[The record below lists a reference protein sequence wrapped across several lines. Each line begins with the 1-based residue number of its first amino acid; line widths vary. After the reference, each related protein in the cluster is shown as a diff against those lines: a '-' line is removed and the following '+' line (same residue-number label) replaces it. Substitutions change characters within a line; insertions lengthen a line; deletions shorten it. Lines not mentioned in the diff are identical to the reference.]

1 MTKFAKDILGI
12 SPDIQEFRGL
22 NLKVILDVWFP
33 NVTMCF
39 KFSLMLVEEQLK
51 L

>member
-1 MTKFAKDILGI
+1 MIKFAKDILRI

-22 NLKVILDVWFP
+22 NLKVILEAWFP
-33 NVTMCF
+33 DVTMCF
-39 KFSLMLVEEQLK
+39 KFSLMLVEQLK